1 MNVTFGEGTL
11 FYDLYVAL
19 LSFANGKLGISTEQF
34 SDVRQYVSTPIEAR
48 LAVRDALFTHRE
60 LIDQFVAENPAQLS
74 ADKLEIAAGWKHAL
88 AGKFYLLRYLAKYA
102 VFLTSGASP
111 NRAYGVLG
119 LADPLAEVL
128 GPNVPRLVHTVLLPF
143 RDKIIYDGLVSTY
156 NISFG
161 GGVKRSL
168 NEAYKQAKEAFGIIT
183 SLGDPT
189 APAAERPKKPRKR
202 PQQATRAVGGPATAA
217 DVKTV
222 LATLTEMTD
231 SFCKEFLNEEYAEL
245 CRTLA
250 GALARK
256 RPSPLLQG
264 RLEGWA
270 SGIVRTIGWVNF
282 LHDPSQTPHLQL
294 YFIDQAF
301 GVSESTGAAKLKA
314 IRTMLRIRQF
324 HHKWTLPSRMD
335 DNPLVWTLEV
345 NGFLMDIRDAPR
357 KLQEMAFAKGLIP
370 YIPADRAGQDE
381 KE

>member
-88 AGKFYLLRYLAKYA
+88 AGKFYVLRYLAKYA

-217 DVKTV
+217 DVKT
-222 LATLTEMTD
+222 
-231 SFCKEFLNEEYAEL
+231 
-245 CRTLA
+245 
-250 GALARK
+250 ALK
-256 RPSPLLQG
+256 S
-264 RLEGWA
+264 EH
-270 SGIVRTIGWVNF
+270 VE
-282 LHDPSQTPHLQL
+282 
-294 YFIDQAF
+294 QAQ
-301 GVSESTGAAKLKA
+301 GVSEGEAKVLAALKA
-314 IRTMLRIRQF
+314 AGGALTSGELYKHFSGASARSVRNYVQSLEAKRLITLKDVALKQGRTRVIELTR
-324 HHKWTLPSRMD
+324 
-335 DNPLVWTLEV
+335 
-345 NGFLMDIRDAPR
+345 
-357 KLQEMAFAKGLIP
+357 
-370 YIPADRAGQDE
+370 
-381 KE
+381 